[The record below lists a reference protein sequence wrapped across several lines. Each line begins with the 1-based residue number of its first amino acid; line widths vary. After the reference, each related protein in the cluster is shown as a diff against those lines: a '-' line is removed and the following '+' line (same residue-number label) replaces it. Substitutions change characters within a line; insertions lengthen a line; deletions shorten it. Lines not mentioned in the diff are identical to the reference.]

1 MSVPLSFLGNL
12 SDPAQGMSLGDQLA
26 QEVTDS
32 ERITTLLDCLASTE
46 APVLWST
53 DSTRLPLSHAALRRF
68 VCGFALPT
76 SGFHGLLG
84 PNDRV
89 MVVLP
94 TSPENAVALLAVS
107 AYHTCA
113 PVNSSCTAA
122 EIAEDAARL
131 RVKAVFTTT
140 EATDRLELRKLREE
154 LKCEVIFMH
163 AREDGPAGLF
173 DMTIMKDGDDL
184 DDLDVRQRRGS
195 VVSQRRASVVSQ
207 RRASVVSHKR
217 ASVDVHQKRLSVYKP
232 RPNGLSDFS
241 LILHTSGTSGKK
253 KVVPYTLRS
262 LIVGTCAVIRSWN
275 LRDDDVNMNMM
286 PLFHVGGII
295 RNLWAPVFSGGSAIM
310 CPGFDSTAFWPIA
323 MACGATWYYAAPTM
337 HHAILGSMPET
348 VVPSRD
354 VRIRMVANAA
364 GGLLPTLAQQV
375 KDTFGS
381 IVLPSYGMTECMPIA
396 SPPTTY
402 QLDRPGCSGIA
413 CGPHMSI
420 RDPFNLEREMP
431 RGSTGAVCVR
441 GIPTFEGYETEPGAP
456 LDTSA
461 FSSEGWFDG
470 GDVGYMD
477 QDGYLFVTGR
487 SKEII
492 NKGGEVIS
500 PFEIE
505 EAITSL
511 ASGRVKATI
520 AFSIPHDVLQE
531 TIGVVIVPQPGA
543 PRIGLGELIDLL
555 QVQLHPSKWPFAI
568 VYMPDLPKNA
578 AGKPLR
584 IKLAERLGI
593 EEMSDETPAVV
604 RHFETQTVPD
614 KNAPLST
621 PIPCS
626 LVSFDVSTVEDA
638 IASFQG
644 VREVAVRL
652 QKDGTPEAL
661 VAINPASGLD
671 SVSIVDAL
679 LKIVPGYS
687 VPNPLYVFSE
697 LLARKQDK
705 TVDWGVMEAE
715 MARRNARGL
724 SSQAL
729 VIRKIVAELL
739 DKDPASI
746 SGDSDFFLLGGNSLL
761 LGRLA
766 HMIRKETGVTV
777 RVPSIFTHST
787 ISGIASL
794 IEDENANQ
802 TRPDIEK
809 IAINSSDDDDDAESV
824 MDKPGHS
831 TLDLPSLESQK
842 PVSDSTRSQ
851 THVLSLCVQAT
862 SLLFYPLK
870 VAFTWTGIVMIL
882 SLSTVYIDGSYW
894 ERIGSLLAAI
904 IGARLL
910 SRIVL
915 PIVGIAV
922 KWIIIG
928 RYKPGTYRFW
938 SNYHLRWWITNQALR
953 IFGRGIFSGHPYLE
967 VLYLRLLGARV
978 SWNVVIDSNA
988 TLGEYD
994 LLTFHDGCR
1003 IDNALVR
1010 GFCIERDGFFRLEP
1024 IVIGRGAV
1032 VNTYTQIAPGATVPD
1047 GAVYGPHA
1055 SSYDAPSPPSHAQYG
1070 RSAVPSPHWAPR
1082 IFFAYPVI
1090 IIVKIV
1096 SYAPWFA
1103 ALYLLVSQPGPKG
1116 DLNSAERVIV
1126 WFSLPRRVAWHAF
1139 ARIIRVILPPIL
1151 QLVIGIIVKRIM
1163 GLNSEGRAADASQWV
1178 LTRRFINQHLLNQYA
1193 MKRAFDIIGSHY
1205 ETTSIIWR
1213 CMGAKIGKRVYWPGS
1228 GVYCP
1233 DPELLEVGDDVV
1245 FGSRSE
1251 AFTTDAHGSGKI
1263 IVKSGAMIAD
1273 RVVLLPGV
1281 SVGKRA
1287 IMGSGALAKRD
1298 MTYADGSVW
1307 MGSEGGEA
1315 VCFKSGS
1322 KEATDDESPTI
1333 TPFGRAFY
1341 KREATYFVF
1350 PYPLLVSIN
1359 TLIAI
1364 IGAGYWSI
1372 AAVVGTQVLNQLRIH
1387 LSRLDLFRSGPQ
1399 QTFVIFGLIACWF
1412 ILTLVLQAIVV
1423 ILWVVVMK
1431 WIVIGRRAPGSYDW
1445 DKSSYCQRWQLHLV
1459 LAKPLY
1465 RGYGNGAV
1473 LGAISG
1479 SAYIVWFYRAMGAK
1493 IGKNVSVFAGGRTGL
1508 MTEPDLVD
1516 LGDNVALDNC
1526 SVVAHINSRGNF
1538 ALNALKIGPGCA
1550 LRSGSR
1556 LLSGA
1561 SMEPCSMLLEHTLLT
1576 SGEIAEADGVYAGW
1590 PAQYMDEKEYL
1601 RSKARSMV
1609 LSMFHTDPSYRA
1621 LQRTQDNLE
1630 DERRRLDKKLE
1641 HHQREL
1647 QLTRRRIEL
1656 KLLHTSTMRN
1666 SKLM

>member
-1 MSVPLSFLGNL
+1 MSVPLAFLGDL
-12 SDPAQGMSLGDQLA
+12 SDPAQDVSLGDQLA
-26 QEVTDS
+26 ELVTDS
-32 ERITTLLDCLASTE
+32 GRVSTLLDCLASTE

-53 DSTRLPLSHAALRRF
+53 DSLRPPLQHKALCRF
-68 VCGFALPT
+68 VSGFALPT
-76 SGFHGLLG
+76 SGLHGSLG

-94 TSPENAVALLAVS
+94 TSPENAVALMAVS
-107 AYHTCA
+107 SYHTCA
-113 PVNSSCTAA
+113 PVNSSCTPA

-131 RVKAVFTTT
+131 RVKAVFTTPDAT
-140 EATDRLELRKLREE
+140 ERLDLKKLREQ
-154 LKCEVIFMH
+154 LKCEIIFMH
-163 AREDGPAGLF
+163 ARSDGPAGLF
-173 DMTIMKDGDDL
+173 DMTVMTDGDEEDSNVIHKL
-184 DDLDVRQRRGS
+184 
-195 VVSQRRASVVSQ
+195 VSRPSQ
-207 RRASVVSHKR
+207 PH
-217 ASVDVHQKRLSVYKP
+217 
-232 RPNGLSDFS
+232 GLSDYS

-262 LIVGTCAVIRSWN
+262 LIVGTCAVIRSWA

-310 CPGFDSTAFWPIA
+310 CPGFDSTAFWPIV

-420 RDPFNLEREMP
+420 RDPFNLERELP

-531 TIGVVIVPQPGA
+531 TIGVVIVPQHGA

-584 IKLAERLGI
+584 IKLAERLGL
-593 EEMSDETPAVV
+593 EEMTDETPAVV

-626 LVSFDVSTVEDA
+626 VVSLDVPTVEDA
-638 IASFQG
+638 IASLQG
-644 VREVAVRL
+644 VREVTVRL
-652 QKDGTPEAL
+652 SKNGTPEAL

-671 SVSIVDAL
+671 SVSIVDL
-679 LKIVPGYS
+679 LVKIVSGYS

-697 LLARKQDK
+697 LLARKQDG
-705 TVDWGVMEAE
+705 TVDWDVMEAE
-715 MARRNARGL
+715 MARRNARSL
-724 SSQAL
+724 SSQGL
-729 VIRKIVAELL
+729 VIRTIVAELL

-766 HMIRKETGVTV
+766 HMIRKETGTTV
-777 RVPSIFTHST
+777 RVAAIFANST
-787 ISGIASL
+787 VNGIASL
-794 IEDENANQ
+794 IEGDSDSESRAEVDKTAVNTTAG
-802 TRPDIEK
+802 
-809 IAINSSDDDDDAESV
+809 SSAASV
-824 MDKPGHS
+824 NELPAS
-831 TLDLPSLESQK
+831 TEPDLPSLESQ
-842 PVSDSTRSQ
+842 DLAQDNGRSQ
-851 THVLSLCVQAT
+851 THVLALLVQAIP

-870 VAFTWTGIVMIL
+870 VAFTWTSLVLFL
-882 SLSTVYIDGSYW
+882 SLFTTAIDGSFW
-894 ERIGSLLAAI
+894 QRIGSLFAAI
-904 IGARLL
+904 IAARLL

-915 PIVGIAV
+915 PVVGIAL

-938 SNYHLRWWITNQALR
+938 SNYHLRWWIINQALR
-953 IFGRGIFSGHPYLE
+953 IFGRGIFSAHPYLE
-967 VLYLRLLGARV
+967 VVYLRMLGGRV
-978 SWNVVIDSNA
+978 GRNVVIDSDA

-994 LLTFHDGCR
+994 LLTIHDGCR

-1010 GFCIERDGFFRLEP
+1010 GFCVERDGCFRLEP
-1024 IVIGRGAV
+1024 IVIGRGAIISAH
-1032 VNTYTQIAPGATVPD
+1032 TQISPGAAIPD
-1047 GAVYGPHA
+1047 GAIYGPHA
-1055 SSYDAPSPPSHAQYG
+1055 SSYDEPSPNTHAQFG
-1070 RSAVPSPHWAPR
+1070 RAAIPDPHWAPR
-1082 IFFAYPVI
+1082 LFVAYPVI
-1090 IIVKIV
+1090 VLVKIV
-1096 SYAPWFA
+1096 SYAPWVA
-1103 ALYLLVSQPGPKG
+1103 ALYLFVMHS
-1116 DLNSAERVIV
+1116 SAGNLTAVERVIV
-1126 WFSLPRRVAWHAF
+1126 WFSSPARVAWHAF
-1139 ARIIRVILPPIL
+1139 ARIVRLTCTPVL
-1151 QLVIGIIVKRIM
+1151 QLILGIVVKRIM
-1163 GLNSEGRAADASQWV
+1163 GLNSEVYAEDASQWA
-1178 LTRRFINQHLLNQYA
+1178 LTRRFINLHLLSTHA
-1193 MKRAFDIIGSHY
+1193 MKRAFDITGSQP
-1205 ETTSIIWR
+1205 ETISIFWR
-1213 CMGAKIGKRVYWPGS
+1213 CLGAKIGKRVYWPAS

-1233 DPELLEVGDDVV
+1233 DPELFEVGDDVV
-1245 FGSRSE
+1245 FGSQS
-1251 AFTTDAHGSGKI
+1251 AVFTTDAHGSDRI
-1263 IVKSGAMIAD
+1263 VVKSGAMIAD

-1281 SVGKRA
+1281 TVGERTG
-1287 IMGSGALAKRD
+1287 MGSGAIAKRD
-1298 MTYADGSVW
+1298 MSYADGSVW

-1315 VCFKSGS
+1315 VCFKSGN
-1322 KEATDDESPTI
+1322 KEGADDTISPS
-1333 TPFGRAFY
+1333 TPFGPEFY
-1341 KREATYFVF
+1341 KREASYSAL
-1350 PYPLLVSIN
+1350 PYPLLIIFNILV
-1359 TLIAI
+1359 AI
-1364 IGAGYWSI
+1364 VCAGYWSI
-1372 AAVVGTQVLNQLRIH
+1372 GAVFGIPVLNQLRVH
-1387 LSRLDLFRSGPQ
+1387 LPRLHLFAPGARSI
-1399 QTFVIFGLIACWF
+1399 FVLFGLLACWF
-1412 ILTLVLQAIVV
+1412 ILILITQAV
-1423 ILWVVVMK
+1423 IALLWVVVTK
-1431 WIVIGRRAPGSYDW
+1431 WILVGRRISG
-1445 DKSSYCQRWQLHLV
+1445 SSYSQRSQLHLV
-1459 LAKPLY
+1459 LSKPLY
-1465 RGYGNGAV
+1465 RGYGIGGV
-1473 LGAISG
+1473 IGAISG

-1493 IGKNVSVFAGGRTGL
+1493 IGKNCAIFAGGRTGL
-1508 MTEPDLVD
+1508 MSEPGLVE

-1526 SVVAHINSRGNF
+1526 SVVSHIDSRGDTSSSV
-1538 ALNALKIGPGCA
+1538 LTIGPGCA

-1561 SMEPCSMLLEHTLLT
+1561 SMEPTSMLLEHTLLT
-1576 SGEIAEADGVYAGW
+1576 SGEIAVSDGVYAGW
-1590 PAQYMDEKEYL
+1590 PARPMDEKAFL
-1601 RSKARSMV
+1601 RSRTRSMV
-1609 LSMFHTDPSYRA
+1609 LTTFHTERRYRK
-1621 LQRTQDNLE
+1621 LQRVHDK
-1630 DERRRLDKKLE
+1630 LDDDRQRMYKQVE
-1641 HHQREL
+1641 IQEREL
-1647 QLTRRRIEL
+1647 QEAKRQIEL
-1656 KLLHTSTMRN
+1656 MLGHTSTMR
-1666 SKLM
+1666 SRPKRS